1 MEDAELLK
9 EIKIFLYKRIKMVE
23 VDAGIFYNKDA
34 KSKDRKVK
42 RKGRLSKFFRG
53 FRQKFGGQ
61 LWGREKIKAKN

>member
-23 VDAGIFYNKDA
+23 VDVGIFYNKDA

-61 LWGREKIKAKN
+61 LWG